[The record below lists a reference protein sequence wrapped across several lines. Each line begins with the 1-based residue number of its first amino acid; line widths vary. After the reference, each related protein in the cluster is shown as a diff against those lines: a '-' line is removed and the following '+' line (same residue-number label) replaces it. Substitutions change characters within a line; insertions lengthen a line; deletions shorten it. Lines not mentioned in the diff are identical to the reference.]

1 MKNKISL
8 NPSNIYIY
16 MAGTLSPSPFQ
27 ISKPFHP
34 DSIHNSRNYSPKFRV
49 VPTPASNYF
58 QSVHRWQ
65 NSRVP
70 LCSSHREVRPSVFD
84 SSIRPPPLCPLSL
97 SPPPRPL
104 SPLPCLCAAA
114 AGRLG
119 GRAAP
124 APPLPACGTVAE
136 RLPFL

>member
-84 SSIRPPPLCPLSL
+84 SSIRPPPLCPLS
-97 SPPPRPL
+97 
-104 SPLPCLCAAA
+104 PLPGLGVAA

>member
-84 SSIRPPPLCPLSL
+84 SSIRPPPLWHGSRAAPLPVAEAL
-97 SPPPRPL
+97 ASPAPNGSPS
-104 SPLPCLCAAA
+104 SPLP
-114 AGRLG
+114 
-119 GRAAP
+119 
-124 APPLPACGTVAE
+124 PPLPW
-136 RLPFL
+136 LL